1 VHRAVE
7 NPAQFLFYE
16 LFEDSAAFEAHQ
28 QTRHFKALIVGEG
41 VPRLAKRE
49 RVQYAVL

>member
-1 VHRAVE
+1 VQWE

-28 QTRHFKALIVGEG
+28 QTPHFKALIVGEG